1 MRKFFMAIVIC
12 LVCTIT
18 CCTKNEEKIEI
29 GELISIRNAYEK
41 EYNLISMEVESV
53 KVLREIEMTLDGEIK
68 TPIDIDKITRQ
79 QTLKDSIEI
88 FVQGDQIILKKYEPC
103 CIFCGESKDVDTF
116 KNKSICK
123 SCKKQLA

>member
-1 MRKFFMAIVIC
+1 MVLC

-79 QTLKDSIEI
+79 QTIKDSIEI
-88 FVQGDQIILKKYEPC
+88 LNVMINNYQF
-103 CIFCGESKDVDTF
+103 
-116 KNKSICK
+116 
-123 SCKKQLA
+123 

>member
-88 FVQGDQIILKKYEPC
+88 LNVMINNYSFNYE
-103 CIFCGESKDVDTF
+103 I
-116 KNKSICK
+116 
-123 SCKKQLA
+123 Q

>member
-29 GELISIRNAYEK
+29 CELISIRNAYEK

-88 FVQGDQIILKKYEPC
+88 LNVMINNYSFNYE
-103 CIFCGESKDVDTF
+103 I
-116 KNKSICK
+116 
-123 SCKKQLA
+123 Q